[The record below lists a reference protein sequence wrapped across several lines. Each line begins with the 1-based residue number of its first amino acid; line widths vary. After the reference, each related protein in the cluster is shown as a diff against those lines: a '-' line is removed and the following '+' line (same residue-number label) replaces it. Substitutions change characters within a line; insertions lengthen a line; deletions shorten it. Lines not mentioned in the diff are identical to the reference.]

1 MTLRGTIQYGVT
13 RDQGDPGGGASG
25 RVDRFET
32 QSLGLY
38 WAQQEKLLISVV
50 GARTER
56 TSNVSGGDFIVN
68 QLTLQATYTF

>member
-1 MTLRGTIQYGVT
+1 VT

-32 QSLGLY
+32 QTVGLY
-38 WAQQEKLLISVV
+38 WAQQERLLISTTV
-50 GARTER
+50 GRTER
-56 TSNVSGGDFIVN
+56 TSNVVGADFIVN